1 MFVIADNVKIEK
13 ATGPLSAPTQELI
26 KSEQP
31 YTLDTVPD
39 HLNVFW
45 ADVKKAFPSL
55 EAMLKPLFAGKDRLS
70 MKDLKEKVAAMPE
83 KETDK
88 WLSEIEFTWHNH
100 DEGAQRQ
107 LGKEKQI
114 AIQLNFGREIVLKI
128 DKNPI
133 ARKFFDMMSRQQM
146 AEGVHPTHSQTIAWA
161 RVYPMENHKNKI
173 WIIEEI
179 QSDIFGHSTKTSDI
193 GPQTNAFKTLEKMA
207 PRERTELDKFF
218 HENFLDWDKK
228 LLATVI
234 SLARQRGI
242 QSVYMFDEDV
252 KSQSTDSH
260 SLLNRIYKVAPRDL
274 GFQRK
279 ILKVGEK
286 ELSAWHRVVA
296 SFSQRV
302 SAKLLE

>member
-1 MFVIADNVKIEK
+1 MFVLADNVKIEPTK
-13 ATGPLSAPTQELI
+13 GPLSAPTQELI
-26 KSEQP
+26 KNEA

-45 ADVKKAFPSL
+45 VDAKKAFPAL
-55 EAMLKPLFAGKDRLS
+55 EALLKPIFGGKDRIS

-88 WLSEIEFTWHNH
+88 WLSEIGFTWHNH
-100 DEGAQRQ
+100 GEGGQRQ
-107 LGKEKQI
+107 LGREKQI

-128 DKNPI
+128 DKSPV
-133 ARKFFDMMSRQQM
+133 ARKFFHMMSKNQM
-146 AEGVHPTHSQTIAWA
+146 GGGVHPTHSQTIAWA
-161 RVYPMENHKNKI
+161 RVYPMEGHENKI

-179 QSDIFGHSTKTSDI
+179 QSDIFGHSTKTADI
-193 GPQTNAFKTLEKMA
+193 GPQTNAFKTLENMA
-207 PRERTELDKFF
+207 PAERAELDKFF

-234 SLARQRGI
+234 SLARQRGVKN
-242 QSVYMFDEDV
+242 VYMFDEDI
-252 KSQSTDSH
+252 KSQATNSH
-260 SLLNRIYKVAPRDL
+260 SLLNRIYKVTPRDL
-274 GFQRK
+274 GFKRET
-279 ILKVGEK
+279 LKVGDK